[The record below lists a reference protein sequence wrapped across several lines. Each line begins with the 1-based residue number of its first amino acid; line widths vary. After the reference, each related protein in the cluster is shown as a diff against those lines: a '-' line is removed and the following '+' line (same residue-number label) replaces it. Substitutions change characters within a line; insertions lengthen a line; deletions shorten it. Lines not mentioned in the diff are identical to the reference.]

1 MSQFLRFTHGT
12 ILSKDKIF
20 IAGALEGEDNDNR
33 EPRKTVV
40 FETLGQ
46 EGNNRIWGH
55 WFPHYPMAAMASHEL
70 DAKPYLITVGT
81 DGVIETSSGEE
92 VQIDRH
98 ETPIRPPNTF
108 RPLHALKIIAGK
120 AFVTGACRQ
129 VYQRALEEDTW
140 IQADNRCRLPIE
152 IEHAS
157 AFYDIDGSESF
168 LLAAGRHGSMWI
180 GSTITR
186 NGNWCRIDHDLTT
199 AGLHAVKNIDKE
211 KFIVAGE
218 KGTIIFANVFEV
230 SRLHQNLTRETFT
243 GIATA
248 FGAYF
253 LCTDQGN
260 LFKLSTN
267 VLEAVDL
274 PFTDSQGGGS
284 LDYADGL
291 LLFVTHQQAAVFDG
305 QQWTVITP
313 C

>member
-1 MSQFLRFTHGT
+1 MSHAYRLTHGA
-12 ILSKDKIF
+12 ILSRDKIF
-20 IAGALEGEDNDNR
+20 IAGVLANKDGTNR
-33 EPRKTVV
+33 EPHKTVV

-46 EGNNRIWGH
+46 ESDNRLWGH
-55 WFPHYPMAAMASHEL
+55 WFPDYQLAAMASYEL
-70 DAKPYLITVGT
+70 DSKPYLITVGT
-81 DGVIETSSGEE
+81 NGVLETSSGEE

-98 ETPIRPPNTF
+98 ETPIRLPNIT
-108 RPLHALKIIAGK
+108 RPLHALRIIAGK

-140 IQADNRCRLPIE
+140 IQTDNRCRLPVE

-157 AFYDIDGSESF
+157 AFNDIDGSESF
-168 LLAAGRHGSMWI
+168 LLAVGRHGSMWV

-186 NGNWCRIDHDLTT
+186 NGNWCRVDHDLTT
-199 AGLHAVKNIDKE
+199 VELHAVKNIDKG

-218 KGTIIFANVFEV
+218 KGTIILTNVFDV
-230 SRLHQNLTRETFT
+230 SCFHQNLTCETFT

-248 FGAYF
+248 FGANF

-260 LFKLSTN
+260 LFKLTHDA
-267 VLEAVDL
+267 LKAVEL
-274 PFTDSQGGGS
+274 PFEGSQGGGS

-291 LLFVTHQQAAVFDG
+291 LLFVTHKQAAVFDG
-305 QQWTVITP
+305 EHWTIITP